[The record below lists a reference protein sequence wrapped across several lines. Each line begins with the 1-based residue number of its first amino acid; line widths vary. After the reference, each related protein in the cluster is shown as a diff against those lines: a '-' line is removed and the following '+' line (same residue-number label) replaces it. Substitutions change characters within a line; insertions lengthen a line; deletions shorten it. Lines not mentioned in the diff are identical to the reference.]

1 MKLAEAL
8 QERAD
13 LNRNIEQLRKRLNS
27 NVLVQE
33 GERTAEEPERLKREL
48 DASVERLAYLISRI
62 NLTNSQTKVDGRTL
76 TELIARKDAL
86 ILKISVY
93 KDIVYTGSQTSYR
106 ARNTEIKIKAAI
118 SVTDWQDEID
128 KMAKELRLLDNKLQ
142 ENNWNKAGSGSRN
155 RANVTRRLRKP
166 YMAHVRARV
175 WGSTPFLDRYAPI
188 VYMCIVIEYGY
199 YRTLTGPARAGTGK
213 SS

>member
-1 MKLAEAL
+1 MYL
-8 QERAD
+8 QDKTDITLQIYHQCGPMTEITHILGHPTRRV
-13 LNRNIEQLRKRLNS
+13 LYIWIRNEWILKS
-27 NVLVQE
+27 H
-33 GERTAEEPERLKREL
+33 RTAEEPEQLKREL

-86 ILKISVY
+86 ILKIGVY

-106 ARNTEIKIKAAI
+106 ARNTEIKIKTAI

-142 ENNWNKAGSGSRN
+142 ENNW
-155 RANVTRRLRKP
+155 
-166 YMAHVRARV
+166 
-175 WGSTPFLDRYAPI
+175 STD
-188 VYMCIVIEYGY
+188 MIE
-199 YRTLTGPARAGTGK
+199 
-213 SS
+213 